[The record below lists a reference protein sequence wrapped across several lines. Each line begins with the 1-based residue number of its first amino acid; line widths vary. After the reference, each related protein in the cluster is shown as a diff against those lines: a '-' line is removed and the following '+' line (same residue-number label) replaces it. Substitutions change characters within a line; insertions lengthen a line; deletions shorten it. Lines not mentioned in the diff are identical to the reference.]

1 MCGCFSHVPHWG
13 PGPQPGMCPDQEW
26 NQQPF
31 GLQAGTQ
38 STEPHQTEINQKFK
52 ITMTNML
59 RSLGE
64 KADNMQKEI
73 GNTSREMD
81 IVVKNQKEI
90 SETKKH

>member
-1 MCGCFSHVPHWG
+1 
-13 PGPQPGMCPDQEW
+13 
-26 NQQPF
+26 
-31 GLQAGTQ
+31 
-38 STEPHQTEINQKFK
+38 
-52 ITMTNML
+52 ML